1 MLYSSTNHISYLCIV
16 IRFLLN
22 IVFILIVS
30 TIITII
36 FTYICNTTVI
46 IVIIINVTIN
56 TICSSLFKRS

>member
-1 MLYSSTNHISYLCIV
+1 MLCSSTNHISYLCIV

>member
-16 IRFLLN
+16 TRFLLN

>member
-46 IVIIINVTIN
+46 IVIIIDVTIN